1 MSDLNSVEELLR
13 QGRNLEPPDGF
24 LDEFMTQFQERQR
37 SEMLRQSARGLLV
50 ERVST
55 WLWGSS
61 RAKWFMTAGAGSSL
75 LAAGYLLSPK
85 NENAPTADAALPASL
100 APAPAAADLS
110 EVVELRLPDSPKKET
125 RANSAPP
132 ADPHVAPVHS
142 LQAPVR
148 PQ

>member
-75 LAAGYLLSPK
+75 
-85 NENAPTADAALPASL
+85 TA
-100 APAPAAADLS
+100 
-110 EVVELRLPDSPKKET
+110 
-125 RANSAPP
+125 
-132 ADPHVAPVHS
+132 
-142 LQAPVR
+142 
-148 PQ
+148 